1 MSIQDHSQMSDLRFE
16 GLSCVCFCSTEP
28 EEMYMLV
35 VKGASGSHT
44 PVKEKKIPHPQ
55 LTSSQLNCSHL
66 KEKMQ
71 LVFFFPPAGD
81 LIYIRK
87 HVLGSILKKKQK
99 KKQKPRQIK
108 VYESFRL
115 KIEISGSSL
124 KRTKKKPSLFSC
136 Q

>member
-1 MSIQDHSQMSDLRFE
+1 
-16 GLSCVCFCSTEP
+16 
-28 EEMYMLV
+28 MYMLV

-87 HVLGSILKKKQK
+87 HVLGSILKKKPPQK
-99 KKQKPRQIK
+99 KTKTNKSLRIFQIK
-108 VYESFRL
+108 NRNFR
-115 KIEISGSSL
+115 
-124 KRTKKKPSLFSC
+124 FFA
-136 Q
+136 

>member
-1 MSIQDHSQMSDLRFE
+1 
-16 GLSCVCFCSTEP
+16 
-28 EEMYMLV
+28 MLV
-35 VKGASGSHT
+35 VKGASGSHS

-55 LTSSQLNCSHL
+55 LASSQLNCSHL

-71 LVFFFPPAGD
+71 LVFFLPPAGD

-87 HVLGSILKKKQK
+87 HVLGSILKKTK
-99 KKQKPRQIK
+99 KTRQIK

-124 KRTKKKPSLFSC
+124 KRTKKTFLYFPVSERTMHVSSVAVFSSY
-136 Q
+136 

>member
-1 MSIQDHSQMSDLRFE
+1 MSIQDHNQMSDLRFE

-87 HVLGSILKKKQK
+87 HVLGSILKKNQDK
-99 KKQKPRQIK
+99 
-108 VYESFRL
+108 
-115 KIEISGSSL
+115 
-124 KRTKKKPSLFSC
+124 
-136 Q
+136 

>member
-1 MSIQDHSQMSDLRFE
+1 MSIQDHNQMSDLRFE

-87 HVLGSILKKKQK
+87 HVLGSILKKNQK
-99 KKQKPRQIK
+99 KKKNK
-108 VYESFRL
+108 TN
-115 KIEISGSSL
+115 KSL
-124 KRTKKKPSLFSC
+124 
-136 Q
+136 